1 MLTQKARRILLPAIS
16 ALFLALVLACSAETA
31 PVSPQRQPVKIVTEA
46 TTPQEVTSPDTMAKT
61 GESMSGETM
70 AKTGE
75 SMTDETMA
83 KTGESMTG
91 ETMAKTG
98 ESMAKPGESMSG
110 ETIEMVGFSGY
121 ETSVLNL
128 FDIQPLQN
136 GFHYEGW
143 AIVDGK
149 PISTGK
155 FNVGPGGELVS
166 LNGSPIPQGSFATG
180 VDLKDAT
187 AVIIT
192 IEPAG
197 DNDTIPASTHYLSGS
212 VSEAQVSLSIGHGAA
227 LGDDF
232 SGAAGTYI
240 LATPTDGDGN
250 NENSGI
256 WFLDLSSGTP
266 AVGLDLPTLPDG
278 WVYEGW
284 VVIDGTPVSTGRF
297 TQIGQGDLA
306 APYSGPESGPSFPG
320 EDFLFNAPEGLTFPV
335 DLAGKVA
342 VISVEPSPD
351 DSPAPFA
358 LKPLVSVIP
367 ANATDHF
374 NYSIGTPE
382 AAFPR
387 GSASIDSGDMSKIV
401 QASG

>member
-61 GESMSGETM
+61 GESMSGESM

-83 KTGESMTG
+83 KTGESM
-91 ETMAKTG
+91 
-98 ESMAKPGESMSG
+98 SG
-110 ETIEMVGFSGY
+110 ETIEMVGISGY
-121 ETSVLNL
+121 ETLVLNL

-266 AVGLDLPTLPDG
+266 AVGLDLPTLHDG

>member
-1 MLTQKARRILLPAIS
+1 M
-16 ALFLALVLACSAETA
+16 
-31 PVSPQRQPVKIVTEA
+31 
-46 TTPQEVTSPDTMAKT
+46 
-61 GESMSGETM
+61 
-70 AKTGE
+70 
-75 SMTDETMA
+75 
-83 KTGESMTG
+83 
-91 ETMAKTG
+91 
-98 ESMAKPGESMSG
+98 
-110 ETIEMVGFSGY
+110 
-121 ETSVLNL
+121 
-128 FDIQPLQN
+128 
-136 GFHYEGW
+136 
-143 AIVDGK
+143 
-149 PISTGK
+149 
-155 FNVGPGGELVS
+155 
-166 LNGSPIPQGSFATG
+166 
-180 VDLKDAT
+180 DLKDAT

-284 VVIDGTPVSTGRF
+284 VVIDGTPVSTDRF
-297 TQIGQGDLA
+297 TQIGQGNLA
-306 APYSGPESGPSFPG
+306 APYSGPESGPFSPG

>member
-1 MLTQKARRILLPAIS
+1 MLTQKARRILLPVIS

-75 SMTDETMA
+75 SM
-83 KTGESMTG
+83 
-91 ETMAKTG
+91 
-98 ESMAKPGESMSG
+98 SG
-110 ETIEMVGFSGY
+110 ETIEMVGISGY
-121 ETSVLNL
+121 ETLVLNL

-155 FNVGPGGELVS
+155 FNVGPGGELAS

-197 DNDTIPASTHYLSGS
+197 DNDTIPASTHYLW
-212 VSEAQVSLSIGHGAA
+212 GA
-227 LGDDF
+227 
-232 SGAAGTYI
+232 
-240 LATPTDGDGN
+240 
-250 NENSGI
+250 
-256 WFLDLSSGTP
+256 
-266 AVGLDLPTLPDG
+266 
-278 WVYEGW
+278 
-284 VVIDGTPVSTGRF
+284 
-297 TQIGQGDLA
+297 
-306 APYSGPESGPSFPG
+306 
-320 EDFLFNAPEGLTFPV
+320 
-335 DLAGKVA
+335 
-342 VISVEPSPD
+342 SPRR
-351 DSPAPFA
+351 
-358 LKPLVSVIP
+358 K
-367 ANATDHF
+367 
-374 NYSIGTPE
+374 
-382 AAFPR
+382 
-387 GSASIDSGDMSKIV
+387 SA
-401 QASG
+401 

>member
-75 SMTDETMA
+75 SM
-83 KTGESMTG
+83 
-91 ETMAKTG
+91 
-98 ESMAKPGESMSG
+98 SG
-110 ETIEMVGFSGY
+110 ETIEMVGISGY
-121 ETSVLNL
+121 ETLVLNL

-197 DNDTIPASTHYLSGS
+197 DNDTIPASTHY
-212 VSEAQVSLSIGHGAA
+212 
-227 LGDDF
+227 
-232 SGAAGTYI
+232 
-240 LATPTDGDGN
+240 
-250 NENSGI
+250 
-256 WFLDLSSGTP
+256 
-266 AVGLDLPTLPDG
+266 
-278 WVYEGW
+278 
-284 VVIDGTPVSTGRF
+284 
-297 TQIGQGDLA
+297 
-306 APYSGPESGPSFPG
+306 
-320 EDFLFNAPEGLTFPV
+320 
-335 DLAGKVA
+335 
-342 VISVEPSPD
+342 
-351 DSPAPFA
+351 
-358 LKPLVSVIP
+358 
-367 ANATDHF
+367 
-374 NYSIGTPE
+374 
-382 AAFPR
+382 
-387 GSASIDSGDMSKIV
+387 
-401 QASG
+401 

>member
-83 KTGESMTG
+83 KTGESM
-91 ETMAKTG
+91 
-98 ESMAKPGESMSG
+98 SG
-110 ETIEMVGFSGY
+110 ETIEMVGISGY
-121 ETSVLNL
+121 ETLVLNL

-197 DNDTIPASTHYLSGS
+197 DNDTIPASTHY
-212 VSEAQVSLSIGHGAA
+212 
-227 LGDDF
+227 
-232 SGAAGTYI
+232 
-240 LATPTDGDGN
+240 
-250 NENSGI
+250 
-256 WFLDLSSGTP
+256 
-266 AVGLDLPTLPDG
+266 
-278 WVYEGW
+278 
-284 VVIDGTPVSTGRF
+284 
-297 TQIGQGDLA
+297 
-306 APYSGPESGPSFPG
+306 
-320 EDFLFNAPEGLTFPV
+320 
-335 DLAGKVA
+335 
-342 VISVEPSPD
+342 
-351 DSPAPFA
+351 
-358 LKPLVSVIP
+358 
-367 ANATDHF
+367 
-374 NYSIGTPE
+374 
-382 AAFPR
+382 
-387 GSASIDSGDMSKIV
+387 
-401 QASG
+401 

>member
-61 GESMSGETM
+61 GKSMSG
-70 AKTGE
+70 
-75 SMTDETMA
+75 ETMA

-98 ESMAKPGESMSG
+98 ESMTDETMAKTGESMSG

-143 AIVDGK
+143 AIVGGK

-155 FNVGPGGELVS
+155 FNVGPSGEVVS
-166 LNGSPIPQGSFATG
+166 LNGSPIPQGSLATG

-197 DNDTIPASTHYLSGS
+197 DNDTIPASTHY
-212 VSEAQVSLSIGHGAA
+212 
-227 LGDDF
+227 
-232 SGAAGTYI
+232 
-240 LATPTDGDGN
+240 
-250 NENSGI
+250 
-256 WFLDLSSGTP
+256 
-266 AVGLDLPTLPDG
+266 
-278 WVYEGW
+278 
-284 VVIDGTPVSTGRF
+284 
-297 TQIGQGDLA
+297 
-306 APYSGPESGPSFPG
+306 
-320 EDFLFNAPEGLTFPV
+320 
-335 DLAGKVA
+335 
-342 VISVEPSPD
+342 
-351 DSPAPFA
+351 
-358 LKPLVSVIP
+358 
-367 ANATDHF
+367 
-374 NYSIGTPE
+374 
-382 AAFPR
+382 
-387 GSASIDSGDMSKIV
+387 
-401 QASG
+401 